1 MDQPTPGE
9 IRASTD
15 AMHVEAGVWFTAAG
29 QLQETAA
36 RARALTIDHYD
47 GAVFQEFI
55 EEHNA
60 AVDQVAALCRSG
72 YTQLNDV
79 GFALGD
85 VADTY
90 QAEEDA
96 NLHAMNNLY

>member
-1 MDQPTPGE
+1 MGQPTSGE
-9 IRASTD
+9 IRVSTD

-29 QLQETAA
+29 ELQAAAA
-36 RARALTIDHYD
+36 RARALVIDHYD
-47 GAVFQEFI
+47 STVFREFI

-79 GFALGD
+79 GFTLGD

-96 NLHAMNNLY
+96 NLHAMDNLY